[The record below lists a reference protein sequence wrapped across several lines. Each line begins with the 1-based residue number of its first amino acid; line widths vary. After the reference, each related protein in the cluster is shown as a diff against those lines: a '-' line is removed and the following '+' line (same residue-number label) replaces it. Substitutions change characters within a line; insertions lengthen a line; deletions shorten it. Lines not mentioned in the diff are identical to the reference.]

1 MPGIKIGL
9 NRDDAQLNTKGD
21 KESKKNAKFLRTT
34 IQKITVEANEK
45 VVNLLDV
52 ILDLNTGKKISI
64 LNQLALRFTFIA
76 NRTTHPKSL
85 ETYPKQLTGG
95 YPAFHPIKKFL
106 LKQMLC
112 RRVAINLN

>member
-52 ILDLNTGKKISI
+52 ILDLNTGKK
-64 LNQLALRFTFIA
+64 
-76 NRTTHPKSL
+76 KSV
-85 ETYPKQLTGG
+85 
-95 YPAFHPIKKFL
+95 F
-106 LKQMLC
+106 
-112 RRVAINLN
+112 